1 MMAALPER
9 SRENVLRLAKIV
21 DLKEGVSLFHSGDRN
36 DVLFPLSSVVT
47 LFREFEDGTML
58 QVAMI
63 GPEGLVDVNT
73 ILGEPVTPYHWIV
86 QSAGLAARLP
96 APSFAGLLDQD
107 EPLRRLMLKYVH
119 VRVMH
124 ASQLAACNRL
134 HVVTERLACW
144 LLLLHDRVPSEE
156 MTVTQEFL
164 ARMLGTR
171 RAGIN
176 VAMRELRD
184 CGAIGHRRNRVIILN
199 RDVLHEQSCSCYD
212 IMAGDFSSTLGFA
225 ARPKELHGAQ
235 ATS

>member
-1 MMAALPER
+1 MLKALPER
-9 SRENVLRLAKIV
+9 SREAVARLAKTV
-21 DLKEGVSLFHSGDRN
+21 DLKEGVSLFHSGERN
-36 DVLFPLSSVVT
+36 DVIFPIDSVVT

-73 ILGEPVTPYHWIV
+73 VLREPVTPYHWIV
-86 QSAGLAARLP
+86 QSPGAAARLQ
-96 APSFAGLLDQD
+96 AGAFMTLLDQD
-107 EPLRRLMLKYVH
+107 EALRLLMLKYVH

-124 ASQLAACNRL
+124 AAQLAACNRL
-134 HVVTERLACW
+134 HVVTERLAFW
-144 LLLLHDRVPSEE
+144 LLLLHDRVPSDE

-184 CGAIGHRRNRVIILN
+184 AGAIEHRRNRVIVSN
-199 RDVLHEQSCSCYD
+199 RLVLEEQSCSCYD
-212 IMAGDFSSTLGFA
+212 IMSEDYGRSLGFEA
-225 ARPKELHGAQ
+225 QPKELRAAQ
-235 ATS
+235 VAG